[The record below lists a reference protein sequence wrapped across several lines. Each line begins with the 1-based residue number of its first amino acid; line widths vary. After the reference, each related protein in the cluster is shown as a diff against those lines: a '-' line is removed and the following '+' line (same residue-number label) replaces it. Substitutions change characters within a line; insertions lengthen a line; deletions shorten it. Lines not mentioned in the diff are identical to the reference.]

1 MRGKSVAQ
9 VTDLFIGPTG
19 SSVTIRAVRN
29 IKYTETDSFEVQ
41 LLRGKSDSGA
51 QTARAILD
59 QDIQLVKK
67 MHADIANTSQLRA
80 ENEDLDWALKQQ
92 QDENRI
98 HTQQLN
104 VFKQEAEKVE
114 DQLEAALKQRVESD
128 KVLTNLRQQLEAVS
142 QKLTDMKTN
151 RQHELDALEE
161 RLKIAERERDMALQ
175 ARDFSEQSPVFPS
188 LPLSS
193 ENMILEVK
201 KYRFT

>member
-193 ENMILEVK
+193 ENMILEVN